1 MFYDTYRGNSNK
13 NLYSPRI
20 TIIFIHLWL
29 NCGEKALISFQNWFF
44 GRRSNL
50 SPYISCYQLA
60 MFATWRP
67 QKSLRRHKD
76 PITGNFLN
84 ASVVLISYLNLVE
97 RSDFL
102 FSLKSETSINDV
114 RFGKC
119 FSRLF
124 KYLTGN
130 GTFVDNR
137 YKAFIALSWQRLL
150 SF

>member
-1 MFYDTYRGNSNK
+1 
-13 NLYSPRI
+13 
-20 TIIFIHLWL
+20 
-29 NCGEKALISFQNWFF
+29 
-44 GRRSNL
+44 
-50 SPYISCYQLA
+50 
-60 MFATWRP
+60 MFAPWRP

-137 YKAFIALSWQRLL
+137 YKAFVMATIVIILNFPSVYEFVTLYKKTPCVTEFMPDISMTAT
-150 SF
+150 